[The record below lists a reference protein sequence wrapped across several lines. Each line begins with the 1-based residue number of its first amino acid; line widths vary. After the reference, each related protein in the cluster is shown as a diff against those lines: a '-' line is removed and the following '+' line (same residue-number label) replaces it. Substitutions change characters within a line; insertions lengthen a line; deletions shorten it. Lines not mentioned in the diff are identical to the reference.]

1 MKQHNNINLIRNY
14 FAVLIFIWTAAV
26 GWSLI
31 WTINTAKKNTLITA
45 LAQSNMALEKD
56 KMFRRWASRH
66 GGVYT
71 FTTTTI
77 PNPYL
82 THIKDRDINLPDGR
96 TLTLVNPAYM
106 IRQMYEMNND
116 AKLVKTR
123 LVSDKLLNPV
133 NTPDGWEINALKQV
147 VSTKKDY
154 FEMDRKDGKSEFRFM
169 SPFFIEKPCLKC
181 HAFQGY
187 KIGDIRGAISV
198 ITDISNIIKG
208 EKNIEKSAYIG
219 HILLYVLILIL
230 FRVGYLNIGRML
242 KRLHDRETA
251 LNTTLSRNESI
262 LQSASE
268 GIFGVDRL
276 GNITFINIALSE
288 TLGYTSE
295 ELVGKNHNIITHNR
309 DELGMPAES
318 PECVII
324 KAIGTCKPLNAVE
337 IFIRKDG
344 TEFFGEMF
352 ASPIIV
358 DGFAT
363 GAVVSFFD
371 ITERIEKDTAINK
384 ALQEKNILL
393 SELHHRVKNN
403 LQIVSGILSLQ
414 ADTAEATGQSTEDI
428 LKNAQSRV
436 MSMALMH
443 DCLYKSEDLSTV
455 DMADYFSKLID
466 YYAVTF
472 THTGS
477 MIKFETEIDKID
489 LPISSTITC
498 GLLINELVTNSIK
511 HAFAETE
518 FPTIRIG
525 LKEDRGNA
533 VLTIS
538 DNGKGLDENAA
549 EKDSLGMM
557 LIHSLTDQLYGK
569 LVFDSSKGLTTVISF
584 PIAIQKS

>member
-1 MKQHNNINLIRNY
+1 MKQPNSIKLIQNY
-14 FAVLIFIWTAAV
+14 FVVLMFVWTAAV
-26 GWSLI
+26 GGSLI
-31 WTINTAKKNTLITA
+31 WTINTAKKNSLITA
-45 LAQSNMALEKD
+45 LAQGRMALEKD

-82 THIKDRDINLPDGR
+82 SHIKDRDIKLPDGR

-106 IRQMYEMNND
+106 VRQMYEFNKD
-116 AKLVKTR
+116 AKLVRTR

-133 NTPDGWEINALKQV
+133 NIPEGWEEEALKQV
-147 VSTKKDY
+147 TKT
-154 FEMDRKDGKSEFRFM
+154 GKEYYIMEKHDSKYEFKLM
-169 SPFFIEKPCLKC
+169 SPFFIEPPCLKC

-187 KIGDIRGAISV
+187 KVGDIRGAISV
-198 ITDISNIIKG
+198 VTNISDVMKG
-208 EKNIEKSAYIG
+208 EKDIEKSAYIG
-219 HILLYVLILIL
+219 HIILYLLILIL
-230 FRVGYLNIGRML
+230 FRIGYLNIVRML
-242 KRLHDRETA
+242 TRLHDREA
-251 LNTTLSRNESI
+251 VLNSAMSRNESI

-268 GIFGVDRL
+268 SIFGVDRI
-276 GNITFINIALSE
+276 GCITFINSALSE
-288 TLGYTSE
+288 TLQYLSE
-295 ELVGKNHNIITHNR
+295 ELVGKNHILLTHKR
-309 DELGMPAES
+309 DEQGMPLES
-318 PECVII
+318 PDCII
-324 KAIGTCKPLNAVE
+324 MKAIGTAKPLNCVE
-337 IFIRKDG
+337 TFVRKDG

-352 ASPIIV
+352 ASPIVV
-358 DGFAT
+358 DGVVT

-371 ITERIEKDTAINK
+371 ITERITKDIAIEK
-384 ALQEKNILL
+384 ALEEKNILL

-414 ADTAEATGQSTEDI
+414 ADTAGTSGLSVEDI

-455 DMADYFSKLID
+455 DMSDYFAKLID
-466 YYAVTF
+466 YYSVTF

-477 MIKFETEIDKID
+477 MIKFDTDIDKID

-498 GLLINELVTNSIK
+498 GLLINELVTNCIK

-518 FPTIRIG
+518 YPVIRIS

-533 VLTIS
+533 ILTVS
-538 DNGKGLDENAA
+538 DNGKGLDENSQ

-557 LIHSLTDQLYGK
+557 LIHSLTEQLYGK
-569 LVFDSSKGLTTVISF
+569 LSFENVSGLTTVITF
-584 PIAIQKS
+584 PMRIKKS

>member
-1 MKQHNNINLIRNY
+1 MKQPNSIRLIQNY
-14 FAVLIFIWTAAV
+14 FVVLIVVWTAGV
-26 GWSLI
+26 GGSLI
-31 WTINTAKKNTLITA
+31 WTIDTAKNNTLITA
-45 LAQSNMALEKD
+45 LAQGRMALEKD
-56 KMFRRWASRH
+56 KMFRRWASIH

-71 FTTTTI
+71 FTSTTI

-82 THIKDRDINLPDGR
+82 SHIKDRDIHLPDGR

-106 IRQMYEMNND
+106 VRQMYEFNKD
-116 AKLVKTR
+116 ADNVKTR

-133 NTPDGWEINALKQV
+133 NEPEGWEIEALKQV
-147 VSTKKDY
+147 NKTGKEY
-154 FEMDRKDGKSEFRFM
+154 YEMDKRDAKYEFRM
-169 SPFFIEKPCLKC
+169 MAPFFIEPPCMKC
-181 HAFQGY
+181 HSFQGY
-187 KIGDIRGAISV
+187 KVGDIRGAISV
-198 ITDISNIIKG
+198 VTDISGVIHG
-208 EKNIEKSAYIG
+208 EKEIKRSAYVG
-219 HILLYVLILIL
+219 HIILYILVLIL
-230 FRVGYLNIGRML
+230 FRLGYLNIVRML
-242 KRLHDRETA
+242 TRLHDRESVLDSA
-251 LNTTLSRNESI
+251 MSRNESI

-276 GNITFINIALSE
+276 GSVTFINSALSKS
-288 TLGYTSE
+288 LQYTAE
-295 ELVGKNHNIITHNR
+295 EIVGKSHILLTHKR
-309 DELGMPAES
+309 DEQGMPVES
-318 PECVII
+318 SDCII
-324 KAIGTCKPLNAVE
+324 LKAIGTKKPLNSVE
-337 IFIRKDG
+337 TFVRKDG

-352 ASPIIV
+352 ASPMVV
-358 DGFAT
+358 DGHST

-371 ITERIEKDTAINK
+371 ITDRMAKDTAIKK
-384 ALQEKNILL
+384 ALQEKDILL

-414 ADTAEATGQSTEDI
+414 AEAAETSGQSLDDI

-472 THTGS
+472 THTGN
-477 MIKFETEIDKID
+477 MIRFETDIEKID

-518 FPTIRIG
+518 YPAISIS
-525 LKEDRGNA
+525 LKNDRGNA
-533 VLTIS
+533 VLTVS
-538 DNGKGLDENAA
+538 DNGKGLDENAQ

-569 LVFDSSKGLTTVISF
+569 LSFENKNGLTITISF
-584 PIAIQKS
+584 PIRIKKS

>member
-1 MKQHNNINLIRNY
+1 
-14 FAVLIFIWTAAV
+14 VWTAAV

-45 LAQSNMALEKD
+45 LAQSDMALEKD
-56 KMFRRWASRH
+56 KMFRRWASKH
-66 GGVYT
+66 GGVYS

-82 THIKDRDINLPDGR
+82 SHIKDRDIKLPDGR
-96 TLTLVNPAYM
+96 TLTLINPAYM

-123 LVSDKLLNPV
+123 LVSNKLLNPV
-133 NTPDGWEINALKQV
+133 NVPDGWEVEALKQV
-147 VSTKKDY
+147 IATKKDY
-154 FEMDRKDGKSEFRFM
+154 YEMDRERGKSEFRFM
-169 SPFFIEKPCLKC
+169 APFVIEPACLKC

-187 KIGDIRGAISV
+187 KTGDIRGAISV
-198 ITDISNIIKG
+198 VTDISNIIKG
-208 EKNIEKSAYIG
+208 ENDIERSAYIG
-219 HILLYVLILIL
+219 HILLYVLILVL
-230 FRVGYLNIGRML
+230 FRIGYLNIVRMI
-242 KRLHDRETA
+242 RQLHDRETV
-251 LNTTLSRNESI
+251 LNSTISRNESI

-276 GNITFINIALSE
+276 GIITFINNALSA
-288 TLGYTSE
+288 TLGYTSD
-295 ELVGKNHNIITHNR
+295 ELVGKSHTIITHKR
-309 DELGMPAES
+309 DDLGMPEES
-318 PECVII
+318 DDCVII

-337 IFIRKDG
+337 TFVRKDG
-344 TEFFGEMF
+344 TEFFGELF
-352 ASPIIV
+352 ASPIVV

-371 ITERIEKDTAINK
+371 ITERIEKDIAINK

-414 ADTAEATGQSTEDI
+414 ADTAESTGQSTEDI

-477 MIKFETEIDKID
+477 MIKFETDIDKID

-511 HAFAETE
+511 HAFGETE
-518 FPTIRIG
+518 FPIIRIS
-525 LKEDRGNA
+525 LKEDRGQA

-538 DNGKGLDENAA
+538 DNGRGLDENSA
-549 EKDSLGMM
+549 EKESLGMM

-569 LVFDSSKGLTTVISF
+569 LTFESNKGLTTVISF

>member
-1 MKQHNNINLIRNY
+1 MKQPNSIRLIQNY
-14 FAVLIFIWTAAV
+14 FVALVFMWTAAV
-26 GWSLI
+26 GGSLI

-45 LAQSNMALEKD
+45 LAQGRMALEKD

-82 THIKDRDINLPDGR
+82 SHIKDRDIKLPDGR

-106 IRQMYEMNND
+106 VRQMYEFNKD
-116 AKLVKTR
+116 ANLVRTR

-133 NTPDGWEINALKQV
+133 NIPDGWEVKALDEVLK
-147 VSTKKDY
+147 T
-154 FEMDRKDGKSEFRFM
+154 GKEYYLMEKHDAKYEFRLM
-169 SPFFIEKPCLKC
+169 APFFIEKPCLKC

-187 KIGDIRGAISV
+187 KVGDIRGAISV
-198 ITDISNIIKG
+198 VTNIDDVMKG
-208 EKNIEKSAYIG
+208 EKDIEKSAYVG
-219 HILLYVLILIL
+219 HIILYVLILIL
-230 FRVGYLNIGRML
+230 FRIGYLNIVRML
-242 KRLHDRETA
+242 RRVHDRETV
-251 LNTTLSRNESI
+251 LNAAMSRSESI

-268 GIFGVDRL
+268 SIFGVDRM
-276 GNITFINIALSE
+276 GGITFINSALSK
-288 TLGYTSE
+288 TLRYTSE
-295 ELVGKNHNIITHNR
+295 ELVGKSHILLTHNR
-309 DELGMPAES
+309 DGQGMPVES
-318 PECVII
+318 SDCII
-324 KAIGTCKPLNAVE
+324 MKAIGTGKPLNCVE
-337 IFIRKDG
+337 TFVRKDG

-352 ASPIIV
+352 ASPIV
-358 DGFAT
+358 LDGKAT

-371 ITERIEKDTAINK
+371 ITERIAKDTAISK

-414 ADTAEATGQSTEDI
+414 ADTAGSSGQSVEDI

-455 DMADYFSKLID
+455 DMADYFAKLID
-466 YYAVTF
+466 YYSVTF

-477 MIKFETEIDKID
+477 MIKFETDIEKID

-518 FPTIRIG
+518 FPAIHIS
-525 LKEDRGNA
+525 LKEDRGKA
-533 VLTIS
+533 VLTVS
-538 DNGKGLDENAA
+538 DNGKGLDENAE

-557 LIHSLTDQLYGK
+557 LIHSLTEQLYGK
-569 LVFDSSKGLTTVISF
+569 LSFENANGLTTVITF
-584 PIAIQKS
+584 PTRLQKS